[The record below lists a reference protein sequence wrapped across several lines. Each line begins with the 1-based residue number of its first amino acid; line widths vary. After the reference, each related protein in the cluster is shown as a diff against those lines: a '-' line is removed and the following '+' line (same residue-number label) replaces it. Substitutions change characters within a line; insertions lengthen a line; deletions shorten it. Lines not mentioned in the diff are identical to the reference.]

1 MTEKR
6 DYYQVLGINKNASPA
21 EIKRAYRKLAKKY
34 HPDSN
39 AGNDKA
45 AEAFKEVN
53 EAYDILSDEKKRKLY
68 DQFGFAAFE
77 EGAAGTGSYGG
88 PGQGGYTGR
97 SYGPGGY
104 QEFHFEGNPEDMDDI
119 LRSFFGGGF
128 SGQSQNDF
136 NRSFNGFRSGSR
148 GSSSHD
154 FESGSGYDPFGSF
167 RQETRGQSLDREA
180 AITVGFEEA
189 ALGAKKR
196 IQIQD
201 ETGQTRSYEINIPAG
216 IESGKTIRLRGRG
229 MQAGGKTGD
238 LLLRVTVAGKPG
250 WRREGKDLYST
261 AKIPFT
267 TAVLGGEVPIRTLY
281 GTVICKI
288 KPGTQSG
295 TKIRLAG
302 KGTVNL
308 QNPSIRGDHY
318 VSVEIEV
325 PQNLSGEALQK
336 LKEFEAACSGQK
348 HYGYGR
354 GNAA

>member
-1 MTEKR
+1 M
-6 DYYQVLGINKNASPA
+6 Y
-21 EIKRAYRKLAKKY
+21 
-34 HPDSN
+34 
-39 AGNDKA
+39 
-45 AEAFKEVN
+45 
-53 EAYDILSDEKKRKLY
+53 
-68 DQFGFAAFE
+68 
-77 EGAAGTGSYGG
+77 
-88 PGQGGYTGR
+88 
-97 SYGPGGY
+97 
-104 QEFHFEGNPEDMDDI
+104 I

-128 SGQSQNDF
+128 SGQSQN
-136 NRSFNGFRSGSR
+136 GFRSGSR
-148 GSSSHD
+148 GSSSRD

-238 LLLRVTVAGKPG
+238 LLLRVTVAGKTG
-250 WRREGKDLYST
+250 WRREGKGSVFHRQNSLHHRCAGWRGTYPD
-261 AKIPFT
+261 
-267 TAVLGGEVPIRTLY
+267 AVRHRYVQDQTPAPSPAPKSAWPE
-281 GTVICKI
+281 
-288 KPGTQSG
+288 
-295 TKIRLAG
+295 

-325 PQNLSGEALQK
+325 PQNLSGGGTAEA
-336 LKEFEAACSGQK
+336 E
-348 HYGYGR
+348 R
-354 GNAA
+354 I